1 MGMPLMSSSRYK
13 HRVEAVA
20 ACALAFAAVTWPT
33 PTEAQ
38 QTGGSGGNSYMGEWA
53 GGGGTTDPVTGVGG
67 NGGNGALHVSGGGG
81 GGGGAAGI
89 TGGTGGAA
97 GRISYSEP
105 GGTGGTAAVNGVG
118 GDGGDGADSDN
129 AGGGASGG
137 GGGAHGWVSGSFST
151 TDPSRGG
158 AGGNGGRN
166 AAAWGGNGGGG
177 GGGYGAFIT
186 GLGGTNTQAIT
197 GGAGGTGGSGTSLA
211 SGAGGGGGAG
221 GIGVF
226 FTGAGSLTNWGAIQG
241 GAGGAGGYASY
252 GGNAPNGAGGAGV
265 VGSDLLIINSGT
277 IAGGMNGDGV
287 TRADAITFTG
297 GNNTIS
303 FVNATAGLTGN
314 IGVTGALYFMQNSDV
329 ELASSITGTGAIQK
343 SGSGTLVLTGAGS
356 HGGGTTISA
365 GALQI
370 GNGGTT
376 GAIAGDITNNAAL
389 IFDRSDAVTYSSII
403 SGTGEIRQV
412 GTGILTLTGT
422 NTYAGGTTISAG
434 TLQLGDGGTT
444 GAIAGNVT
452 NHGILAF
459 NRSDTV
465 TFSDTISGNGAVSQ
479 VGSGTT
485 ILSGSNTYLGGTT
498 ISSGM
503 INARNAAALGFGGV
517 SVASGAALEVQF
529 GVAVVNNALTLNGT
543 GVAGGGAFRNVSGST
558 TMAGGITLGSASR
571 INADSGTLI
580 LNGGI
585 TGADRSLI
593 FGGAGFIAVNDAI
606 TTGTGALIK
615 DGSGSLT
622 LLGTNTY
629 TGTTTIEAGWLGVHN
644 GRAIADTGAV
654 IINAPGMLN
663 ILASETI
670 GSLSGDGRVLLQVG
684 QRLTTG
690 GDDRSTTF
698 SGAIDQVAGIAS
710 SFAKIGTGTLTLS
723 GNSTYI
729 GATTIDGGTLSVN
742 GSIAS
747 SSMTTVNSGGTLG
760 GNGIVGNTTI
770 NGGTLAPG
778 NSIDLLTVQGNLVF
792 TAASTY
798 MVEVSPANAD
808 RVNVTGTATL
818 GGATVN
824 ASFAPGSYVN
834 RQYTIV
840 NATGGVIGTFG
851 TQVNTDLPSNFK
863 SSLRYDANNAY
874 LDLALDFTPVPP
886 TPGPPPPVYGSL
898 NANQAAV
905 GNALTGFFNRTGG
918 IPLVFGA
925 LNAQGLSQA
934 SGEVGTGSQQATFD
948 AMNLF
953 MGVMT
958 DPFAAGRGDGV
969 SGAAAYADQALSYAG
984 KRKPIDAFAA
994 ITKALPVAPIFE
1006 ERWTVWTAGFGGSRS
1021 TDANTP
1027 TGSNNT
1033 TSSLYGT
1040 AVGADYWFSPNTV
1053 AGFSLAGG
1061 GTNFAVNGGG
1071 SGRSDLFQAGTFLRH
1086 TVGSAYV
1093 SAAAAYGWQDVT
1105 TDRTVAAAGFE
1116 RLHAQYNAYA
1126 YSGRIEMGN
1135 RFVTSWL
1142 PGFGLTPYGAVQATA
1157 FDLPTYAETGAGSA
1171 TTFALAYAGRSA
1183 TSTRSELGLRSD
1195 RSFALNDA
1203 ILTLR
1208 GRAAWAHDFNTDRSI
1223 AATFQALPGASF
1235 VVNGAA
1241 QARHAALATASAEMK
1256 WMNGWAVAATFEG
1269 EFSDVTR
1276 SYSGTGVVR
1285 YAW

>member
-1 MGMPLMSSSRYK
+1 MIVSRFEPEFVSSVYAGPSRDRQGARSAC
-13 HRVEAVA
+13 HFRRLLLLSTALVA
-20 ACALAFAAVTWPT
+20 SGLLSGAALAQSF
-33 PTEAQ
+33 
-38 QTGGSGGNSYMGEWA
+38 GGRGGNGDTVSVGGA
-53 GGGGTTDPVTGVGG
+53 GGGPGIAGGAGEAIGGIPSGGGGGGAGAAGGHGGDDISFGGSAGADGTVGTPQGGTGGYG
-67 NGGNGALHVSGGGG
+67 ISDNFAGGGG
-81 GGGGAAGI
+81 GGGG
-89 TGGTGGAA
+89 
-97 GRISYSEP
+97 
-105 GGTGGTAAVNGVG
+105 NGVVFG
-118 GDGGDGADSDN
+118 IGTYA
-129 AGGGASGG
+129 
-137 GGGAHGWVSGSFST
+137 VST
-151 TDPSRGG
+151 V
-158 AGGNGGRN
+158 
-166 AAAWGGNGGGG
+166 
-177 GGGYGAFIT
+177 
-186 GLGGTNTQAIT
+186 
-197 GGAGGTGGSGTSLA
+197 TGGSGGEGGSSLLN
-211 SGAGGGGGAG
+211 GAGGGGGAG
-221 GIGVF
+221 GYGLIGAAGGTTIINMQAAASSIVGGDGGRGGDA
-226 FTGAGSLTNWGAIQG
+226 TGSGHAGSGGDGGGGVRLLGEWSALNVNINNTVTGGNGGAAGTGGLGNGIGGRGGNGVELLGINSSVNVGAGSTIRGGDG
-241 GAGGAGGYASY
+241 GAGAL
-252 GGNAPNGAGGAGV
+252 GGAGV
-265 VGSDLLIINSGT
+265 IGADIRVYNSGV
-277 IAGGMNGDGV
+277 ISGGLAGDSV
-287 TRADAITFTG
+287 TRANAITFTG
-297 GNNTIS
+297 GSNSLVLSASGSLI
-303 FVNATAGLTGN
+303 GN
-314 IGVTGALYFMQNSDV
+314 IELANRAILYFEQTDDVSLSSAITGDGPIGVNGPGSITFSGANTYTGTTTIAGSTLRAGAVNTLSAASAVALWSTAVLDLDGFNQTIGSLSSLGGTVMLGTATLTTGGDNSDSGYSGIIEGAGHLV
-329 ELASSITGTGAIQK
+329 KTGTGTMTLSGANTH
-343 SGSGTLVLTGAGS
+343 SGS
-356 HGGGTTISA
+356 TTIAA

-370 GNGGTT
+370 
-376 GAIAGDITNNAAL
+376 TNNSAL
-389 IFDRSDAVTYSSII
+389 
-403 SGTGEIRQV
+403 GTGSV
-412 GTGILTLTGT
+412 
-422 NTYAGGTTISAG
+422 SVSS
-434 TLQLGDGGTT
+434 
-444 GAIAGNVT
+444 GAE
-452 NHGILAF
+452 L
-459 NRSDTV
+459 R
-465 TFSDTISGNGAVSQ
+465 
-479 VGSGTT
+479 
-485 ILSGSNTYLGGTT
+485 LSGVTSL
-498 ISSGM
+498 
-503 INARNAAALGFGGV
+503 A
-517 SVASGAALEVQF
+517 
-529 GVAVVNNALTLNGT
+529 NNIVLNGT
-543 GVAGGGAFRNVSGST
+543 GIANGGALRHVSGN
-558 TMAGGITLGSASR
+558 AFLNGGITLGSASR
-571 INADSGTLI
+571 INSDSSISLG
-580 LNGGI
+580 NI
-585 TGADRSLI
+585 TGADTDLILGGTGNMTVSLVAT
-593 FGGAGFIAVNDAI
+593 GAGSV
-606 TTGTGALIK
+606 TK
-615 DGSGSLT
+615 DGSGTVILS
-622 LLGTNTY
+622 GANTF
-629 TGTTTIEAGWLGVHN
+629 TGATIIKDGALRTFSSG
-644 GRAIADTGAV
+644 IADNGAV
-654 IINAPGMLN
+654 VISAPGVWQMGF
-663 ILASETI
+663 SETI
-670 GSLSGDGRVLLQVG
+670 GSLAGSGTVQMRGTEQ
-684 QRLTTG
+684 LTVG
-690 GDDRSTTF
+690 GDNTSTTF
-698 SGAIDQVAGIAS
+698 SGEIETYQNTNAS
-710 SFAKIGTGTLTLS
+710 LRKIGTGTFTMA
-723 GNSTYI
+723 GIGTY
-729 GATTIDGGTLSVN
+729 TDNTIVDGGKLVVN
-742 GSIAS
+742 GSLAA
-747 SSMTTVNSGGTLG
+747 SSMTIVNAAGTLG
-760 GNGIVGNTTI
+760 GSGTVGNTEI

-778 NSIDLLTVQGNLVF
+778 NSIGELKVQGNLSL

-798 MVEVSPANAD
+798 LVEVSPANAD

-886 TPGPPPPVYGSL
+886 TPGPTPPAYGSL

-994 ITKALPVAPIFE
+994 MTKALPMAPIFE
-1006 ERWTVWTAGFGGSRS
+1006 ERWTVWVAGFGGSRS
-1021 TDANTP
+1021 TDGNTP

-1116 RLHAQYNAYA
+1116 RLHAQYNAHA

-1142 PGFGLTPYGAVQATA
+1142 PGLGLTPYGAVQATA
-1157 FDLPTYAETGAGSA
+1157 FDLPTYAETGAGGA

-1203 ILTLR
+1203 IMTLR

-1241 QARHAALATASAEMK
+1241 QARNAALATASAEMK

-1276 SYSGTGVVR
+1276 SYSGKGVVR